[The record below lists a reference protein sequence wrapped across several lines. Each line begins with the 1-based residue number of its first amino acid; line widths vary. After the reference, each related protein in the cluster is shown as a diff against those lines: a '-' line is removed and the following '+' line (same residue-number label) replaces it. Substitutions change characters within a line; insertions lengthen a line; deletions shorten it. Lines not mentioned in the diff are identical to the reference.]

1 MVLRF
6 ACSFDELGDNVRR
19 RRQVGVTHAEVDDI
33 FAPVTRLHFHTVDD
47 AEDVGREPFDPLKFH
62 GICLTFSQR
71 NILNYFYKRW

>member
-19 RRQVGVTHAEVDDI
+19 RRQVWVTHAEVDDI